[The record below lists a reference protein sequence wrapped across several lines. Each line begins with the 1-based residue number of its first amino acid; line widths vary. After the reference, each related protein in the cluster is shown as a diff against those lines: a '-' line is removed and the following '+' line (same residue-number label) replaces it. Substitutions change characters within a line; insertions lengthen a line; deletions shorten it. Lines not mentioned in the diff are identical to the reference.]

1 MGPDPNLPGMDRR
14 RPTTGMIHAALLLA
28 GGLLAGWIDVLSHRE
43 KEVLEGRFGLHDRE
57 PETLEVLSERLG
69 LTRERVRQ
77 IQNEAM
83 LKLKRH
89 MVRSGVGK
97 EALF

>member
-1 MGPDPNLPGMDRR
+1 MADELAEDP
-14 RPTTGMIHAALLLA
+14 TGVTHSHEVER
-28 GGLLAGWIDVLSHRE
+28 LLAGWIDVLSHRE

-89 MVRSGVGK
+89 MVRNGVGK